1 MQLTVKNKIIGG
13 FCLVLAM
20 AIITGL
26 VGLTS
31 SGRVIKDTNKVL
43 NHYLKFKDLSRQISI
58 AMLQA
63 RRSEK
68 DYFLRFD
75 DKYIEKVGESVETIN
90 TLSAGVDSLEYLPPD
105 AYDQAQ
111 KISSLVGE
119 YYNIFLQVVEDYRQK
134 GSRDAGIVGRFRQK
148 VHEIESKVKE
158 AEALQLE
165 VDMLTLRRHE
175 KDYMLRGDRNYVDK
189 LSAGVKRFK
198 SDAAESKLSAPEKEL
213 LTGLADD
220 YEQLFLQVVNIDDV
234 INNQIEKFRTV
245 IHTVEPLIEKSVNLG
260 TSLAQEE
267 TDQLHDTIK
276 RSNILMIGVLLLAIA
291 VSATLAFF
299 ITKSIIQP
307 LNRVVEMIK
316 DMAQGEGD
324 LTVRL
329 NVTSKDEFGELA
341 RWFNSFVGKLR
352 SIIKQVIDSTAQLNA
367 ASTQISS
374 TAEELAAGSQEQQA
388 QLSEVATSMEQMS
401 VMILESSKNAAATQ
415 DNANHANT
423 AAGNGQAKVSDT
435 IAGIEGIATI
445 VNSASRQIGALEK
458 QSKDIG
464 DVIQVIDDIADQTN
478 LLALNANIEAAR
490 AGDAGRGF
498 AVVADEVRKLAERT
512 VSATAEIGGK
522 IKKIQTDVAESVAA
536 MSKIIEQSRNGQKIA
551 SESGTALED
560 ISESILAVNQA
571 VTQIASATEQQS
583 TGVEQISRNIEN
595 VSSVARQAATGA
607 EQLAASAEEL
617 SGQVESL
624 DRLMGQFRV

>member
-1 MQLTVKNKIIGG
+1 MKFTVKNKIIGG

-20 AIITGL
+20 AVIVGI

-43 NHYLKFKDLSRQISI
+43 NHYLKFKDISRQISI

-75 DKYIEKVGESVETIN
+75 DKYIGKVGQAVETVN
-90 TLSAGVDSLEYLPPD
+90 RLSATVDSLEYLPQA
-105 AYDQAQ
+105 AYDQSR
-111 KISSLVGE
+111 KIVSLIGD
-119 YYNIFLQVVEDYRQK
+119 YQSIFIKVTGDYQQK
-134 GSRDAGIVGRFRQK
+134 GARDKGIVGQFREK
-148 VHEIESKVKE
+148 VHEIEGKVKE
-158 AEALQLE
+158 AEALRLE

-175 KDYMLRGDRNYVDK
+175 KDYMLRGDRKYVDK
-189 LSAGVKRFK
+189 LTTGVAQFK
-198 SDAAESKLSAPEKEL
+198 SDVTGSKLSTAEKEL
-213 LTGLADD
+213 LNTLADD
-220 YEQLFLQVVNIDDV
+220 YEQLFLQVVNINDM
-234 INNQIEKFRTV
+234 ISSRIEKFRTV
-245 IHTVEPLIEKSVNLG
+245 VHTVEPLIEKNVKLG
-260 TSLAQEE
+260 TSLAQEQM
-267 TDQLHDTIK
+267 DKLHTTIK
-276 RSNILMIGVLLLAIA
+276 RSNVLMIGVILLAIA
-291 VSATLAFF
+291 VSLTLAFF
-299 ITKSIIQP
+299 ITRSIIQP
-307 LNRVVEMIK
+307 LNRVVKMVK
-316 DMAQGEGD
+316 DISRGEGD

-329 NVTSKDEFGELA
+329 DVNSEDELGELA
-341 RWFNSFVGKLR
+341 KWLNSFLDKLR
-352 SIIKQVIDSTAQLNA
+352 SIIKQVVDSAAQLNV

-374 TAEELAAGSQEQQA
+374 TAEELAAGSQEQQS

-415 DNANHANT
+415 ENANQANT
-423 AAGNGQAKVSDT
+423 AASDGRVKVSDT
-435 IAGIEGIATI
+435 VAGIERIATI
-445 VNSASRQIGALEK
+445 VNSASQQISALEK

-464 DVIQVIDDIADQTN
+464 NVIQVIDDIADQTN

-522 IKKIQTDVAESVAA
+522 IKRIQKDVADSVAA
-536 MSKIIEQSRNGQKIA
+536 MSKIIDQSRDGQQLA
-551 SESGTALED
+551 SESGSALEN
-560 ISESILAVNQA
+560 ISESIFAVNQA

-624 DRLMGQFRV
+624 DRLMGQFKV